1 MNHDEM
7 PVFGWIRTKENSG
20 YLKYERWGYQLRC
33 DYMTLS
39 KNPIRDERGGP
50 LVEESLLLGLAVVT
64 ISIVIAVIFQAT
76 GWAQN
81 VVAGLIQ
88 LLEDSWNGLT
98 QFLP

>member
-1 MNHDEM
+1 MTITRN
-7 PVFGWIRTKENSG
+7 P
-20 YLKYERWGYQLRC
+20 LK
-33 DYMTLS
+33 
-39 KNPIRDERGGP
+39 DERGGP

>member
-1 MNHDEM
+1 M
-7 PVFGWIRTKENSG
+7 KE
-20 YLKYERWGYQLRC
+20 
-33 DYMTLS
+33 T
-39 KNPIRDERGGP
+39 KNPLHDERGGP
-50 LVEESLLLGLAVVT
+50 LVEESLLLGLAVIT

-81 VVAGLIQ
+81 VVAGLLQ